1 MSRPPFQKCRALLE
15 PNPRGH
21 PRLRLERGRLSKCKK
36 LPPEQAPTRKC
47 GDPAGPSVAH
57 GASQG
62 QKGVL
67 PSPRGMLGQYSRSP
81 GGAETLRPG
90 PGAGHAERK
99 GPGGR
104 APGTARGTDGA
115 RACARACAPPP
126 GRGSPAETSPRG
138 PLRRSVSSPQDLGRG
153 YSSSVFGR
161 GDPFPPATP
170 INEPH

>member
-36 LPPEQAPTRKC
+36 LPLEQAPTRKC

-99 GPGGR
+99 DPCGSFRRRQEAVETEGHRPCASGFHPFSAVETWRRRIR
-104 APGTARGTDGA
+104 AQAQRLQLL
-115 RACARACAPPP
+115 C
-126 GRGSPAETSPRG
+126 
-138 PLRRSVSSPQDLGRG
+138 
-153 YSSSVFGR
+153 
-161 GDPFPPATP
+161 
-170 INEPH
+170 